1 MDGVGTFICGFY
13 FVESLFFREI
23 IFFGEYEGW
32 PGSLWACDNIMYMSN
47 LGRRGTAAF
56 LTEQEGRAGGYCGT
70 GLTPAP
76 EEETDLK
83 SGQEG

>member
-1 MDGVGTFICGFY
+1 M
-13 FVESLFFREI
+13 
-23 IFFGEYEGW
+23 
-32 PGSLWACDNIMYMSN
+32 WACDNIMYMSN

-56 LTEQEGRAGGYCGT
+56 LTEQEGRAGGYCGM

-83 SGQEG
+83 SGVNLEVPFTNS

>member
-1 MDGVGTFICGFY
+1 M
-13 FVESLFFREI
+13 
-23 IFFGEYEGW
+23 
-32 PGSLWACDNIMYMSN
+32 WACDNIMYMSN

-83 SGQEG
+83 SAKVRFENLFPFPIQDS